1 MLSGAIAMIINSTGR
16 EPGVIPNQEDV
27 RRTSCR
33 RKVETMYQQV
43 TLIGNLGNDPELRY
57 TASGDAVTNFS
68 LAVNRRTAGSE
79 GVPHYKT
86 TWFRVTAWRRQAEV
100 ANQYLSKGRRVMVV
114 GEIETIRTYM
124 DRDDN
129 PRAIVDLTARE
140 IQFLD
145 NRAASEEISAEAE
158 EQIPE

>member
-1 MLSGAIAMIINSTGR
+1 
-16 EPGVIPNQEDV
+16 
-27 RRTSCR
+27 
-33 RKVETMYQQV
+33 MYQQV

-114 GEIETIRTYM
+114 GEIDTIRTYM